1 MATVAMKTLR
11 RYIIREIFY
20 ATLLVFVALLL
31 LFAFFDLLEE
41 LRKLGQG
48 SYGIKEA
55 ALFVVLSAPN
65 HVYELFPIAALIG
78 TLFALSQLV
87 ASSEYAV
94 MRSAGV
100 SISDLVGVIASI
112 GLLFGT
118 IAFVT
123 GEFVAPFAEQHAQ
136 RLRSQAM
143 TGVVAQEFR
152 SGLWIKDGTTFVNVL
167 TVSPGGLLQGLRIYD
182 FDRRYRLQLLRYVQ
196 SAQYL
201 GDQQWQLKGVIQTHF
216 DATNTVVS
224 QIDTMP
230 WTSVLAPGLLNML
243 LIKPEK
249 MSAWNLYSYGEHL
262 KENNQKSL
270 RYDIALWLKLLY
282 PITIIVMMVLALPFA
297 YAQVRQGGVGAKIF
311 YGIMLGLVF
320 HFLNRLS
327 GHLGLLNNWA
337 PAASAMI
344 PTVLFGGLAWMLLW
358 WQERR

>member
-1 MATVAMKTLR
+1 MKTLR

-112 GLLFGT
+112 GLLFGA

-123 GEFVAPFAEQHAQ
+123 GEFCSAICGATCA
-136 RLRSQAM
+136 
-143 TGVVAQEFR
+143 T
-152 SGLWIKDGTTFVNVL
+152 TTFTSDDWGCCPRVSLWFMDQRWHHLCQRADRL
-167 TVSPGGLLQGLRIYD
+167 T
-182 FDRRYRLQLLRYVQ
+182 
-196 SAQYL
+196 
-201 GDQQWQLKGVIQTHF
+201 
-216 DATNTVVS
+216 
-224 QIDTMP
+224 
-230 WTSVLAPGLLNML
+230 
-243 LIKPEK
+243 
-249 MSAWNLYSYGEHL
+249 
-262 KENNQKSL
+262 
-270 RYDIALWLKLLY
+270 
-282 PITIIVMMVLALPFA
+282 
-297 YAQVRQGGVGAKIF
+297 
-311 YGIMLGLVF
+311 
-320 HFLNRLS
+320 
-327 GHLGLLNNWA
+327 
-337 PAASAMI
+337 
-344 PTVLFGGLAWMLLW
+344 
-358 WQERR
+358 

>member
-167 TVSPGGLLQGLRIYD
+167 TVSPSGLLQGLRIYD

-297 YAQVRQGGVGAKIF
+297 YAQVRQGGVRFGFSLSESTLWSFGFIKQLGA
-311 YGIMLGLVF
+311 
-320 HFLNRLS
+320 S
-327 GHLGLLNNWA
+327 G
-337 PAASAMI
+337 
-344 PTVLFGGLAWMLLW
+344 
-358 WQERR
+358 